1 VAYPIS
7 YRHLEAMMEERSV
20 KVDHSSLPMMGFKSI
35 RSAAATLAGIELM
48 HMIRKDQMTATG
60 RLRRHNSFMRWL
72 TDFHCEHMR
81 VPPWLR
87 IRDRTAYCPSTG
99 WEIQARSYN
108 SGGGTTS
115 YGRSRHCRWAAL

>member
-1 VAYPIS
+1 MQLKAEGVLEENC
-7 YRHLEAMMEERSV
+7 RHQPVQYLNNVLEQ
-20 KVDHSSLPMMGFKSI
+20 DHRAIKRQVRPMMGFKSFW
-35 RSAAATLAGIELM
+35 SAAATLAGIELM

-108 SGGGTTS
+108 SGSGT
-115 YGRSRHCRWAAL
+115 A